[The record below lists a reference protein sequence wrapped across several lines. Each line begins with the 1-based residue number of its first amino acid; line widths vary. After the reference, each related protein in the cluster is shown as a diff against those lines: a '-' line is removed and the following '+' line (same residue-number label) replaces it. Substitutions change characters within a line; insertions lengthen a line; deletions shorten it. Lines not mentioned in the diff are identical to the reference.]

1 VSSLGSKILH
11 RKIQKTKQ
19 KTIKKGSMPGADLQ
33 PVDYNLF
40 SQVNFAEAAI
50 SNVKTMAFARLL

>member
-1 VSSLGSKILH
+1 
-11 RKIQKTKQ
+11 
-19 KTIKKGSMPGADLQ
+19 MPGADLQ